1 MADAFYLNHE
11 INRRE
16 KDIEKEIKTKQIEQE
31 KYSLNIYLLGD
42 SIKETKDYITT
53 IKIDNK
59 IEKSKISN
67 YWNFFS
73 FKGDINVQRE

>member
-31 KYSLNIYLLGD
+31 KYSLNIYL
-42 SIKETKDYITT
+42 
-53 IKIDNK
+53 
-59 IEKSKISN
+59 
-67 YWNFFS
+67 
-73 FKGDINVQRE
+73 